1 MFGQIKAV
9 YIRRIAFFI
18 REPRQW
24 FLIISPM
31 GNVIMIIAIIVS
43 FFKLVLSY

>member
-1 MFGQIKAV
+1 M
-9 YIRRIAFFI
+9 

-31 GNVIMIIAIIVS
+31 GNVIVIILIMVS
-43 FFKLVLSY
+43 FFKLILSYSALQESLMTFS